1 MGEPKKER
9 ISSRSEEAQ
18 PVKRNTGDKEDSR
31 YSKADK
37 ELRESKHRKEEK
49 PKFSKDEKHGGATH
63 DEKRSSKVKE
73 DKTSRQDSKAH
84 NVKESVKRADDSNT
98 VNEII
103 NEIKVLDTTETG
115 ALPTE
120 EIQKMDRS
128 KAPSL
133 RVNRDETCPF
143 LLRVFPKYNNHH
155 RIESYQHG
163 KVPEDLELN
172 MHTWMDASLKELGTL
187 IKSIEPESRRK
198 HTRINFSCVYPTAR
212 GHMMMKEIGTII
224 VGRRTPDDN
233 LKLLET
239 RFRIGDYL
247 DVCIETPQLQ
257 SRYLY

>member
-120 EIQKMDRS
+120 ES
-128 KAPSL
+128 
-133 RVNRDETCPF
+133 
-143 LLRVFPKYNNHH
+143 
-155 RIESYQHG
+155 
-163 KVPEDLELN
+163 
-172 MHTWMDASLKELGTL
+172 
-187 IKSIEPESRRK
+187 
-198 HTRINFSCVYPTAR
+198 
-212 GHMMMKEIGTII
+212 
-224 VGRRTPDDN
+224 
-233 LKLLET
+233 
-239 RFRIGDYL
+239 
-247 DVCIETPQLQ
+247 
-257 SRYLY
+257 